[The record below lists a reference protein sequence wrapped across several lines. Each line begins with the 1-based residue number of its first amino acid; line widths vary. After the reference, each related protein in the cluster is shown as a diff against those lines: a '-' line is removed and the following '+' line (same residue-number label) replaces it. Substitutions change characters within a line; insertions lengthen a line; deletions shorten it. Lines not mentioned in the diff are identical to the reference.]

1 MNPFQEFIWN
11 FFNEKETLIV
21 GAWAGIPLTIIFIV
35 ILVQRRN
42 RDERGW
48 KIIGK
53 SSVISFTY
61 FLIIANVIAKTVG
74 SQTFPSELNYLFYSN
89 TIQWLYDTM
98 ILIEII
104 AIQIIKRIE
113 WFAKFYVWNNW
124 HFEWNIL

>member
-11 FFNEKETLIV
+11 FFNEKETLVV
-21 GAWAGIPLTIIFIV
+21 GAWAGLPLTIIFIV

-74 SQTFPSELNYLFYSN
+74 SQTFPSELNYLFYPFSARRLRPLRSGMNCVRITLDKVAEN
-89 TIQWLYDTM
+89 TI
-98 ILIEII
+98 
-104 AIQIIKRIE
+104 IKSVE
-113 WFAKFYVWNNW
+113 K
-124 HFEWNIL
+124 LQKTDKL

>member
-1 MNPFQEFIWN
+1 MNPLQEFIWS
-11 FFNEKETLIV
+11 FFNEKKTLVV
-21 GAWAGIPLTIIFIV
+21 GAWAGLPLTIIFIV

-113 WFAKFYVWNNW
+113 
-124 HFEWNIL
+124 